1 MWIENE
7 VLILFAG
14 IAAEHKLAERHHWTG
29 AGQDF
34 GEAVDLAS
42 YLYSGPVLERFLTF
56 MIERAKVIV
65 EPPFTWTRIQAVAK
79 ALLELDALTG
89 KQVRKICE
97 DAILDAIRNR

>member
-14 IAAEHKLAERHHWTG
+14 IAAEHKLAGRHHWTG

-42 YLYSGPVLERFLTF
+42 YLYSGLVLERFLTF
-56 MIERAKVIV
+56 MIDELKSSSS
-65 EPPFTWTRIQAVAK
+65 PPSPGHE
-79 ALLELDALTG
+79 LE
-89 KQVRKICE
+89 QS
-97 DAILDAIRNR
+97 RNRF